1 MKTIRPDRDLASSV
15 VSVSEA
21 AQHFGVDAV
30 TIRRWLMAGCP
41 CVRPGHRGPGRGALV
56 DLEQVALWRGNSS
69 VVGEAPVE
77 EIVQRIAS
85 ALCGALTEGHAD
97 IRAGIDRASC
107 AAVLLSAFDA
117 CSRTFGKTYRFDQLP
132 LAIRTLLSEL

>member
-1 MKTIRPDRDLASSV
+1 MRIVRPDSEMNSSV
-15 VSVSEA
+15 VSVRLA
-21 AQHFGVDAV
+21 ARHFSVDVA
-30 TIRRWLMAGCP
+30 TIRRWLVAGCP
-41 CVRPGHRGPGRGALV
+41 CVRPGNRGPGRGALV

-69 VVGEAPVE
+69 VVSEAPVE

-107 AAVLLSAFDA
+107 AAVLVAAFDE
-117 CSRTFGKTYRFDQLP
+117 CCRTFGQTYRFDQLP
-132 LAIRTLLSEL
+132 AEIQTLMREL